1 MRRPS
6 PPGPGRRPLG
16 IGAWQQFDAAVAAA
30 GQKAPPGLPRDG
42 TTVNP
47 GRNILHKSGL
57 NMISADNVT
66 KEGRGWH
73 RRRETNTT
81 GAAK

>member
-16 IGAWQQFDAAVAAA
+16 TGAWQVCDAAAAAA
-30 GQKAPPGLPRDG
+30 GQKAPPGLPHDG

-47 GRNILHKSGL
+47 DRNILHKAGL
-57 NMISADNVT
+57 
-66 KEGRGWH
+66 KRFL
-73 RRRETNTT
+73 RTT
-81 GAAK
+81 S

>member
-1 MRRPS
+1 
-6 PPGPGRRPLG
+6 
-16 IGAWQQFDAAVAAA
+16 
-30 GQKAPPGLPRDG
+30 
-42 TTVNP
+42 VNP